1 MCATRRSALPNL
13 DPARRRHPRHR
24 SPGGMRAMALLA
36 LAASAASP
44 AVAQNVKPPK
54 VQLWIDASTG
64 GMAGMPEMDGLQGG
78 MGGMIAGMMG
88 GGGTAGGAR
97 GAQGWWGQ
105 ARTPHLMPA
114 RVLDLALESRI
125 QPGAPAQQFVPAG
138 LRMGESLPLIA
149 PAPSAP
155 PPPRESEPGDV
166 PADVEPPKGRILIYW
181 GCGTEVRPGQPRVID
196 LARGNPADFA
206 RAFAGRYVPERG
218 PRVGPST
225 VFFPNEQNQQTPP
238 RGASLVGEHRVQGA
252 GVPASM
258 KFSLGPAQDL
268 MPPIELQTQGRLT
281 DAVALSW
288 RPVAQARAYFLHAM
302 GSVGKDDM
310 VLWSSAE
317 TPDTGMGLFDY
328 LPNATLERWT
338 QERVLLAPQTTQCS
352 VPRGIFAGSEGAMLR
367 MIAWGGES
375 HFAYPPRPADPKAV
389 WEPEWAVRVR
399 TKSHTLAMLGEDGL
413 RRGGS
418 AGLPAD
424 AGAAPANPPNA
435 ERPAPSPLEQLTN
448 PANLLK
454 GLFGR

>member
-1 MCATRRSALPNL
+1 MCPTRHPALPNP
-13 DPARRRHPRHR
+13 DAARRHHSRHR
-24 SPGGMRAMALLA
+24 SPGGLRAMALLA
-36 LAASAASP
+36 LAASAASL
-44 AVAQNVKPPK
+44 AVAQSVKPPK
-54 VQLWIDASTG
+54 VQLYMDASTG

-88 GGGTAGGAR
+88 GGAR
-97 GAQGWWGQ
+97 GGQGWWGQ
-105 ARTPHLMPA
+105 ARTPHVMPA

-149 PAPSAP
+149 PTPSAP
-155 PPPRESEPGDV
+155 PPRDPEPGDV
-166 PADVEPPKGRILIYW
+166 PADMEPPKGRILIYW

-268 MPPIELQTQGRLT
+268 MPAIELQTQGRLT
-281 DAVALSW
+281 DSIALSW
-288 RPVAQARAYFLHAM
+288 RPVAQARAYFLNAM

-338 QERVLLAPQTTQCS
+338 KERVLLGADTTQCS
-352 VPRGIFAGSEGAMLR
+352 VPHGIFAGSEGAMLR
-367 MIAWGGES
+367 MIAWGSES

-399 TKSHTLAMLGEDGL
+399 TKSHTLAMLGEDGP
-413 RRGGS
+413 RRASPGQ
-418 AGLPAD
+418 PTD
-424 AGAAPANPPNA
+424 AGATPASPTNT

-448 PANLLK
+448 PGNLLK

>member
-1 MCATRRSALPNL
+1 MCATRPPALPNP
-13 DPARRRHPRHR
+13 DPARRRRPRHR
-24 SPGGMRAMALLA
+24 PPGGLRAMALLA
-36 LAASAASP
+36 LAACAASP
-44 AVAQNVKPPK
+44 AVAQNVRPPK

-88 GGGTAGGAR
+88 GGAAGGAR

-105 ARTPHLMPA
+105 ARTPHVMPA

-166 PADVEPPKGRILIYW
+166 PADMEPPRGRILIYW

-268 MPPIELQTQGRLT
+268 MPAIELQTQGRLT

-338 QERVLLAPQTTQCS
+338 QERVLLTPQTTQCS

-399 TKSHTLAMLGEDGL
+399 TKSHTLAMLGEDGP

-418 AGLPAD
+418 AGPPAD
-424 AGAAPANPPNA
+424 AGAAPATPPNA

>member
-1 MCATRRSALPNL
+1 
-13 DPARRRHPRHR
+13 
-24 SPGGMRAMALLA
+24 MALLA

-44 AVAQNVKPPK
+44 AVAQNVRPPK

-88 GGGTAGGAR
+88 GGGGAAGGAR

-105 ARTPHLMPA
+105 ARTPHVMPA

-196 LARGNPADFA
+196 LARGNLADFA

-238 RGASLVGEHRVQGA
+238 RGGSLVGEHRVQGA

-268 MPPIELQTQGRLT
+268 MPAIELQTQGRLT

-302 GSVGKDDM
+302 GSVGKEDM

-367 MIAWGGES
+367 MIAWGAS

-399 TKSHTLAMLGEDGL
+399 TKSHTLAMLGEDG
-413 RRGGS
+413 
-418 AGLPAD
+418 PA
-424 AGAAPANPPNA
+424 AAAAPACPPMQA
-435 ERPAPSPLEQLTN
+435 PRRPTHQTPSAPPPSPLEQLTN

>member
-1 MCATRRSALPNL
+1 MCATRHSALP
-13 DPARRRHPRHR
+13 DPDAVCRRRPRHR
-24 SPGGMRAMALLA
+24 SPGGLRAMALLA
-36 LAASAASP
+36 LAASAASL

-54 VQLWIDASTG
+54 VQLYMDASTG

-88 GGGTAGGAR
+88 GGAAGGAR
-97 GAQGWWGQ
+97 GGQGWWGQ
-105 ARTPHLMPA
+105 ARTPHVMPA

-155 PPPRESEPGDV
+155 PPRDAEPGDV

-268 MPPIELQTQGRLT
+268 MPAIELQTQGRLT

-338 QERVLLAPQTTQCS
+338 KERVLLGADTTQCS

-399 TKSHTLAMLGEDGL
+399 TKSHTLAMLGEDGP
-413 RRGGS
+413 RRAS
-418 AGLPAD
+418 AGQPTD
-424 AGAAPANPPNA
+424 AGAAPATPTNT